1 MKKILLILIVIIIVL
16 IGYKMAEE
24 KVYEPE
30 VITENPFPNEDAI
43 TQVVPTSPSGV
54 YSPNTT
60 KIKALPKKKVALEL
74 LSTALNTRTKKIIK
88 EFEFTPSGA
97 LQIGKFESGISGD
110 IRLSPSGIVAR
121 DSAGINTLAIDGETG
136 DAVFRGEVRAADFT
150 VSDEK
155 GLISLN
161 NFDSG
166 YVDNANVLTITPGG
180 AYVEIDV
187 TGGGSALVVEFD
199 LERQSNVFIFFNA
212 SGRNT
217 VAGSFQLVAIYE
229 DGGSGAIGTAP
240 FTQLTGHSRIT
251 GAINDAAGSM
261 GVTTA
266 SQSKIVTLDA
276 GHHRLALRHRAVGSN
291 SCIIQDMTIG
301 YMVLGR

>member
-1 MKKILLILIVIIIVL
+1 MKKIWVISVVTILIILGVIVDTNT
-16 IGYKMAEE
+16 KD

-30 VITENPFPNEDAI
+30 LIVENPFPGEDSTIPI
-43 TQVVPTSPSGV
+43 TQTQSPGV
-54 YSPNTT
+54 FTATTT
-60 KIKALPKKKVALEL
+60 KPTFVPKKKAALEL
-74 LSTALNTRTKKIIK
+74 LSTALNTRSKKILQ

-97 LQIGKFESGISGD
+97 LQIGTFEEGISGD
-110 IRLSPSGIVAR
+110 LRLSANGILGR
-121 DSAGINTLAIDGETG
+121 DLAGLTTFAIDATTGE
-136 DAVFRGEVRAADFT
+136 AIFRGQVRAADFV
-150 VSDEK
+150 VSDER

-166 YVDNANVLTITPGG
+166 YVDNDNVLTITPGG
-180 AYVEIDV
+180 SYVEIDV
-187 TGGGSALVVEFD
+187 TGGGDPLVVEFN
-199 LERQSNVFIFFNA
+199 LERQSNVYIFFNA

-217 VAGSFQLVAIYE
+217 VAGSFQLVAIYR
-229 DGGSGAIGTAP
+229 DNGSGAP
-240 FTQLTGHSRIT
+240 FTQLTGHSRIS
-251 GAINDAAGSM
+251 GAINDVAGSM

-266 SQSKIVTLDA
+266 SQGKIVTLDA